1 MRAAVGVLLVLG
13 LLCAV
18 PTSAS
23 ARPCSDRVP
32 VIVEDV
38 QWIVYTGD
46 SARERREIPCSK
58 ARRIAKR
65 KLRGRGTPGWN
76 CSARLHRCVRG
87 GTYVDAHGNRRWRFL
102 VGWHHAD

>member
-1 MRAAVGVLLVLG
+1 MRAAVGVLLGLG
-13 LLCAV
+13 LLCAL
-18 PTSAS
+18 PAAAS

-32 VIVEDV
+32 VIVKDV

-46 SARERREIPCSK
+46 TARERREIPCSK

-87 GTYVDAHGNRRWRFL
+87 GTFVDAHGNRLWRFL